1 MDTEREKL
9 WNSLTLLRTEI
20 GALSDGRFDGSE
32 RQLQLIA
39 LVARIVLAE
48 LDHREKSGTQ

>member
-1 MDTEREKL
+1 MDTDREKL

-20 GALSDGRFDGSE
+20 GALSEGRFDGSE

-48 LDHREKSGTQ
+48 LEHREKTGTH